1 MKIAILG
8 NYATQF
14 LHKPLVKILRGH
26 FTELVVYHAEF
37 NAIDFEFI
45 DTDSQLFQFQPDYI
59 VWHESTLQ
67 LRDSF
72 YQITIHNRSDFAT
85 NYHERINQY
94 LIKIRELLPR
104 TKVIFPDHNL
114 LFNDNLYGNY
124 SSKVKSSWDFQ
135 IQEVNYFLNKLA
147 LEFPTFYMT
156 NSRPTDWSE
165 NITDYSLVVNAE
177 LHFTPN
183 YLQWLS
189 NLISNTIIAFSGK
202 FNKCIILDLDN
213 TLWGGVIGD
222 DGLENIQIG
231 TLGMGKAFTRFQKW
245 LKELKNRGIILA
257 VCSKND
263 ESIAKMP
270 FLQHPEMVLKLDDIA
285 VFMANWN
292 SKADNINQIQ
302 KILNIGFDSMVFL
315 DDNPAEREIVRNFL
329 PEVCVPELP
338 ADPAYYLPFLISQNL
353 FETTSYTENDTS
365 RTKQYQEEAKRVEF
379 SQSIT
384 NMDDYLKSLNMKV
397 KIQPFQDIDIER
409 IAQLTQRSNQFNL
422 RTIRYTTNEIIEIQ
436 KDATYLTA
444 SVEME
449 DKFGTYGLISAVII
463 RIDGKQSYIDTWIM
477 SCRVLK
483 RGVEATLMN
492 YVVTQLMN
500 LNVTHLNGEYIPT
513 AKNELVRNL
522 LAELGMGIESPNK
535 YQLPLKE
542 YTPFISYIQ
551 LEKL

>member
-14 LHKPLVKILRGH
+14 LVKPLKKLLNKT
-26 FTELVVYHAEF
+26 FSNLDVYCAEY
-37 NAIDFEFI
+37 NSIDFELL
-45 DTDSQLFQFQPDYI
+45 DTNSLLFLFEPDFVI
-59 VWHESTLQ
+59 WHESTLQ
-67 LRDSF
+67 IRDLF
-72 YQITIHNRSDFAT
+72 YQYQLNNRENFADDYKNRLSRYLSTI
-85 NYHERINQY
+85 EQI
-94 LIKIRELLPR
+94 LPR
-104 TKVIFPDHNL
+104 TKIIFPDHNL
-114 LFNDNLYGNY
+114 LFNDNVYGNY

-135 IQEVNYFLNKLA
+135 IQKVNYLLNELA
-147 LEFPTFYMT
+147 LEFPTFY
-156 NSRPTDWSE
+156 PTKSKPTYWSE
-165 NITDYSLVVNAE
+165 IITDYSLVVNAE
-177 LHFTPN
+177 LHYTLN
-183 YLQWLS
+183 YLQWLTNS
-189 NLISNTIIAFSGK
+189 IYNTIIAFSGK
-202 FNKCIILDLDN
+202 FNKCVIIDLDN
-213 TLWGGVIGD
+213 TLWGGIIGD

-231 TLGMGKAFTRFQKW
+231 TLGIGKAFTRFQKW

-270 FLQHPEMVLKLDDIA
+270 FLQHPEMVLKLEDIA

-338 ADPAYYLPFLISQNL
+338 LDPAYYLPFLISQNL

-365 RTKQYQEEAKRVEF
+365 RTKQYQEEAKRVEL

-384 NMDDYLKSLNMKV
+384 NMDDYLKSLTMKV

-422 RTIRYTTNEIIEIQ
+422 RTTRYTTNEIIEIQ
-436 KDATYLTA
+436 KDNTFLTA

-449 DKFGTYGLISAVII
+449 DKFGNYGLISAVII
-463 RIDGKQSYIDTWIM
+463 RIDGKKAFIDTWIM

-492 YVVTQLMN
+492 YVVAQLMN
-500 LNVTHLNGEYIPT
+500 LNVTHLQGEYIPT
-513 AKNELVRNL
+513 VKNELVRNL
-522 LAELGMGIESPNK
+522 LANLGMSLESPNN
-535 YQLPLKE
+535 YQLSLKE
-542 YTPFISYIQ
+542 YSPLVSHIQ
-551 LEKL
+551 I